1 MDWERDDHTRTCVEI
16 YYNDRGLEWD
26 DSGQSAM
33 PKDIYN
39 APYARKGGILRALG
53 FEGRRP
59 GGSWLGKQYI
69 RKNEPVHG
77 FFDHIGP
84 NTMFPYY
91 RSDVLWLKIAS
102 QVHDIE
108 MIQYLRTA
116 WDRWKGMPMEN
127 RCKFFRRE
135 KDGESDP
142 AAVPALV
149 PSNFAQRSEP
159 GSKAGTDVH
168 SQTNWYHTDDETP
181 IFEGLLETLES
192 DILVA
197 FETHRSMLLW
207 RDKKPQ
213 SRYFYALVTHPG
225 HHAGKSSIGGYCYV
239 NIAAL
244 IAHLIL
250 HPAYEDWRKKSKK
263 YEKVAILDVD
273 YHCGN
278 GTISIFWDRPD
289 VFVASIHADPS
300 GDYPWNSGFADQI
313 GEGPGEGK
321 TLNLPLTPGAGW
333 AEYEKALR
341 AALAAIKDFGAE
353 AIVVSLGLD
362 THRDDPVQEKATAGM
377 GLTSED
383 YFEMG
388 KLLAGANLQLAFVQ
402 EGGYQVAVAGQLVAQ
417 VFRGVEAEFNRTLSR
432 KRRLD

>member
-1 MDWERDDHTRTCVEI
+1 MDWERDDHTRTCVEV

-39 APYARKGGILRALG
+39 APYARKGAILRALG
-53 FEGRRP
+53 WDTGV
-59 GGSWLGKQYI
+59 WGKRGMETPYCIFKPVGLHPKRQYCA
-69 RKNEPVHG
+69 
-77 FFDHIGP
+77 
-84 NTMFPYY
+84 
-91 RSDVLWLKIAS
+91 SDALWLRIAS

-116 WDRWKGMPMEN
+116 WARWTGMPMEN

-197 FETHRSMLLW
+197 FQTHKSMLRW
-207 RDKKPQ
+207 RDKPQ
-213 SRYFYALVTHPG
+213 SRYFYSLVTHPG

-244 IAHLIL
+244 IAHLIS
-250 HPAYEDWRKKSKK
+250 HPAYEEYGNLYGKK

-341 AALAAIKDFGAE
+341 GALAAIKDFGAE

>member
-1 MDWERDDHTRTCVEI
+1 MSGNGDGPPRTLAEVHYDE
-16 YYNDRGLEWD
+16 RGLEGD
-26 DSGQSAM
+26 DSGQLAM

-39 APYARKGGILRALG
+39 APYARKGAILRALG
-53 FEGRRP
+53 WDTGV
-59 GGSWLGKQYI
+59 WGKRGMETPYCIFKPVGLLPKRQYCA
-69 RKNEPVHG
+69 
-77 FFDHIGP
+77 
-84 NTMFPYY
+84 
-91 RSDVLWLKIAS
+91 SDALWLRIAS

-116 WDRWKGMPMEN
+116 WERWKGMPMEN

-135 KDGESDP
+135 KDGEADP

-197 FETHRSMLLW
+197 FKTSQAMLGW
-207 RDKKPQ
+207 RDDPQ
-213 SRYFYALVTHPG
+213 LRYFYSLVTHPG

-250 HPAYEDWRKKSKK
+250 HPAYEEYGNLYGKK

-388 KLLAGANLQLAFVQ
+388 KLLGGANLQLAFVQ

>member
-1 MDWERDDHTRTCVEI
+1 MSGNGDGPYSCAEVHYDE
-16 YYNDRGLEWD
+16 RGLEGD

-39 APYARKGGILRALG
+39 APYARKGAILRALG
-53 FEGRRP
+53 WEP
-59 GGSWLGKQYI
+59 GWLSLGKDTE
-69 RKNEPVHG
+69 KGTGKAPHCFFWPVEAWHSA
-77 FFDHIGP
+77 
-84 NTMFPYY
+84 PYGA
-91 RSDVLWLKIAS
+91 SDALWLTIAS

-116 WDRWKGMPMEN
+116 WERWKGMPMEN

-197 FETHRSMLLW
+197 LKTHKSMLRW

-213 SRYFYALVTHPG
+213 SRYFYSLVTHPG

-250 HPAYEDWRKKSKK
+250 HPAYEEYGNLYGKK

-383 YFEMG
+383 YFEIG
-388 KLLAGANLQLAFVQ
+388 KLLGGANLQLAFVQ

-417 VFRGVEAEFNRTLSR
+417 VFRGVEAEFNRKLSR

>member
-1 MDWERDDHTRTCVEI
+1 MSGNGDGPSKTLAEVWYDDH
-16 YYNDRGLEWD
+16 GLEGD

-39 APYARKGGILRALG
+39 APYARKGAILRALG
-53 FEGRRP
+53 WEPRWVFLEKDRGNAPLCLFR
-59 GGSWLGKQYI
+59 SVADW
-69 RKNEPVHG
+69 RKEPYG
-77 FFDHIGP
+77 A
-84 NTMFPYY
+84 
-91 RSDVLWLKIAS
+91 SDALWLTIAS

-197 FETHRSMLLW
+197 LKTHHAMLRW
-207 RDKKPQ
+207 RNRPQ
-213 SRYFYALVTHPG
+213 SRYFYSLVTHPG

-244 IAHLIL
+244 IAHLTL
-250 HPAYEDWRKKSKK
+250 HPVYEEYGIQNK
-263 YEKVAILDVD
+263 YEKVAILDID

>member
-1 MDWERDDHTRTCVEI
+1 MHPTYE
-16 YYNDRGLEWD
+16 YY
-26 DSGQSAM
+26 
-33 PKDIYN
+33 
-39 APYARKGGILRALG
+39 
-53 FEGRRP
+53 
-59 GGSWLGKQYI
+59 
-69 RKNEPVHG
+69 
-77 FFDHIGP
+77 
-84 NTMFPYY
+84 
-91 RSDVLWLKIAS
+91 
-102 QVHDIE
+102 
-108 MIQYLRTA
+108 
-116 WDRWKGMPMEN
+116 
-127 RCKFFRRE
+127 
-135 KDGESDP
+135 
-142 AAVPALV
+142 
-149 PSNFAQRSEP
+149 
-159 GSKAGTDVH
+159 
-168 SQTNWYHTDDETP
+168 
-181 IFEGLLETLES
+181 
-192 DILVA
+192 
-197 FETHRSMLLW
+197 
-207 RDKKPQ
+207 
-213 SRYFYALVTHPG
+213 
-225 HHAGKSSIGGYCYV
+225 GY
-239 NIAAL
+239 
-244 IAHLIL
+244 
-250 HPAYEDWRKKSKK
+250 P
-263 YEKVAILDVD
+263 YEKVAILDID

-417 VFRGVEAEFNRTLSR
+417 VFRGVEAEFNRTQSR

>member
-1 MDWERDDHTRTCVEI
+1 MSENGDGPPRTLADV
-16 YYNDRGLEWD
+16 YYDERGLEGD

-39 APYARKGGILRALG
+39 APYARKGAILRALG
-53 FEGRRP
+53 WEPGWLSLEKDTEKGTGKAPYCFFWPVEGWHR
-59 GGSWLGKQYI
+59 
-69 RKNEPVHG
+69 
-77 FFDHIGP
+77 GP
-84 NTMFPYY
+84 YGA
-91 RSDVLWLKIAS
+91 SDALWLKIAS

-116 WDRWKGMPMEN
+116 WERWKGMPMEN

-159 GSKAGTDVH
+159 GSQAGTDVH

-197 FETHRSMLLW
+197 FKTHRSMLEW
-207 RDKKPQ
+207 RDKPQ
-213 SRYFYALVTHPG
+213 SRYFYSLVTHPG

-250 HPAYEDWRKKSKK
+250 HPAYEEYPGQYKK

-417 VFRGVEAEFNRTLSR
+417 VFRGVEAEFNRTLSH

>member
-1 MDWERDDHTRTCVEI
+1 MDWERDDHTRTCVEV

-39 APYARKGGILRALG
+39 APYARKGAILRALG
-53 FEGRRP
+53 WERGWDLLEKDTGNGPLCVFK
-59 GGSWLGKQYI
+59 SVADWLKA
-69 RKNEPVHG
+69 
-77 FFDHIGP
+77 
-84 NTMFPYY
+84 PYGA
-91 RSDVLWLKIAS
+91 SDALWLTIAS

-197 FETHRSMLLW
+197 MKTYQGMLRW
-207 RDKKPQ
+207 REYPPQ
-213 SRYFYALVTHPG
+213 SRYFYSLVTHPG

-250 HPAYEDWRKKSKK
+250 HPTYEYYGYP
-263 YEKVAILDVD
+263 YEKVAILDID

>member
-1 MDWERDDHTRTCVEI
+1 M
-16 YYNDRGLEWD
+16 
-26 DSGQSAM
+26 
-33 PKDIYN
+33 
-39 APYARKGGILRALG
+39 
-53 FEGRRP
+53 
-59 GGSWLGKQYI
+59 
-69 RKNEPVHG
+69 
-77 FFDHIGP
+77 
-84 NTMFPYY
+84 
-91 RSDVLWLKIAS
+91 
-102 QVHDIE
+102 
-108 MIQYLRTA
+108 
-116 WDRWKGMPMEN
+116 
-127 RCKFFRRE
+127 
-135 KDGESDP
+135 
-142 AAVPALV
+142 
-149 PSNFAQRSEP
+149 
-159 GSKAGTDVH
+159 
-168 SQTNWYHTDDETP
+168 
-181 IFEGLLETLES
+181 
-192 DILVA
+192 
-197 FETHRSMLLW
+197 
-207 RDKKPQ
+207 
-213 SRYFYALVTHPG
+213 
-225 HHAGKSSIGGYCYV
+225 
-239 NIAAL
+239 

-250 HPAYEDWRKKSKK
+250 HPAYEEYGNLHGKK

>member
-1 MDWERDDHTRTCVEI
+1 MDWERDDHTRTCVEV

-53 FEGRRP
+53 FEP

-77 FFDHIGP
+77 FFLHIGTLP
-84 NTMFPYY
+84 NTMIPYY

-181 IFEGLLETLES
+181 VFEGLRETLES

-250 HPAYEDWRKKSKK
+250 HPAYEDWPGKYKK

>member
-1 MDWERDDHTRTCVEI
+1 MDQNPYDTYSCAEVHYDE
-16 YYNDRGLEWD
+16 RGLEGD

-39 APYARKGGILRALG
+39 APYARKGAILRALG
-53 FEGRRP
+53 WEP
-59 GGSWLGKQYI
+59 GWLSLGKIDTGKAPYC
-69 RKNEPVHG
+69 
-77 FFDHIGP
+77 FFWSVEGWHWAP
-84 NTMFPYY
+84 FSA
-91 RSDVLWLKIAS
+91 SDALWLTIAS

-116 WDRWKGMPMEN
+116 WERWKGMPMEN

-197 FETHRSMLLW
+197 LKTSEAMLRW
-207 RDKKPQ
+207 RQNLKARPQ
-213 SRYFYALVTHPG
+213 SRYFYSLVTHPG

-244 IAHLIL
+244 IAHHIL
-250 HPAYEDWRKKSKK
+250 HPAAPEEYYGQSK

>member
-1 MDWERDDHTRTCVEI
+1 MSGNGDGPPRTCVEV
-16 YYNDRGLEWD
+16 YYNDRGLEGD

-53 FEGRRP
+53 WEPGWEGAI
-59 GGSWLGKQYI
+59 GKALY
-69 RKNEPVHG
+69 G
-77 FFDHIGP
+77 FFWHIGTLP
-84 NTMFPYY
+84 NTMIPYY
-91 RSDVLWLKIAS
+91 RSDVLWLNIAS

-116 WDRWKGMPMEN
+116 WERWKGMPMEN

-197 FETHRSMLLW
+197 FKTHQAMLRW
-207 RDKKPQ
+207 RDKPQ
-213 SRYFYALVTHPG
+213 SRYFYSLVTHPG

-250 HPAYEDWRKKSKK
+250 HPAYEEYPGQYKK

-377 GLTSED
+377 GLTWED

>member
-1 MDWERDDHTRTCVEI
+1 MSGNGDGPPRTLADV
-16 YYNDRGLEWD
+16 YYDERGLEGD

-39 APYARKGGILRALG
+39 APYARKGAILRALG
-53 FEGRRP
+53 WEPGWLSLEKDTEKGTGKAPYCFFWPVEGWHR
-59 GGSWLGKQYI
+59 
-69 RKNEPVHG
+69 
-77 FFDHIGP
+77 GP
-84 NTMFPYY
+84 YGA
-91 RSDVLWLKIAS
+91 SDALWLTIAS

-116 WDRWKGMPMEN
+116 WERWKGMPMEN

-197 FETHRSMLLW
+197 FKTYQSMLRW
-207 RDKKPQ
+207 RDKPQ
-213 SRYFYALVTHPG
+213 SRYFYSLVTHPG

-250 HPAYEDWRKKSKK
+250 HPAYEEHGKYKK

-388 KLLAGANLQLAFVQ
+388 KLLGGANLQLAFVQ

-417 VFRGVEAEFNRTLSR
+417 VFRGVEAEFNRKLSR

>member
-1 MDWERDDHTRTCVEI
+1 MSGNGDGPYSCAEVHYDE
-16 YYNDRGLEWD
+16 RGLEGD

-39 APYARKGGILRALG
+39 APYARKGAILRALG
-53 FEGRRP
+53 WEP
-59 GGSWLGKQYI
+59 GWLSLGKDTE
-69 RKNEPVHG
+69 KGTGKAPHCFFWPVEAWHSA
-77 FFDHIGP
+77 
-84 NTMFPYY
+84 PYGA
-91 RSDVLWLKIAS
+91 SDALWLTIAS

-116 WDRWKGMPMEN
+116 WERWKGMPMEN

-197 FETHRSMLLW
+197 LKTHKSMLRW

-213 SRYFYALVTHPG
+213 SRYFYSLVTHPG

-250 HPAYEDWRKKSKK
+250 HPAYEEYGNLHGKK

-388 KLLAGANLQLAFVQ
+388 KILGGANLQLAFVQ

-417 VFRGVEAEFNRTLSR
+417 VFRGVEAEFNRKLSR

>member
-1 MDWERDDHTRTCVEI
+1 MSGNGNGPPRTLADV
-16 YYNDRGLEWD
+16 YYAERGLEGG

-53 FEGRRP
+53 FEP
-59 GGSWLGKQYI
+59 GGSWNGKQYI
-69 RKNEPVHG
+69 RKNEPVYG
-77 FFDHIGP
+77 FFEHIGTLP
-84 NTMFPYY
+84 SVG
-91 RSDVLWLKIAS
+91 RSNVSWLKITS

-116 WDRWKGMPMEN
+116 WDRWKRMPMEN

-197 FETHRSMLLW
+197 FQTHKSMLQW
-207 RDKKPQ
+207 RDKPQ
-213 SRYFYALVTHPG
+213 SRYFYSLVTHPG

-250 HPAYEDWRKKSKK
+250 HPYEDRPREYKK

>member
-1 MDWERDDHTRTCVEI
+1 MTSARSFTLRDDDVWERDGHPRTLVEV
-16 YYNDRGLEWD
+16 YYDDRGLEGD

-39 APYARKGGILRALG
+39 APYARKGAILRALG
-53 FEGRRP
+53 WEP
-59 GGSWLGKQYI
+59 GWLRLGKIDKEGAIYAFLV
-69 RKNEPVHG
+69 RGRLALGTVG
-77 FFDHIGP
+77 A
-84 NTMFPYY
+84 
-91 RSDVLWLKIAS
+91 SDALWLTIAS

-116 WDRWKGMPMEN
+116 WERWKGMPMEN

-135 KDGESDP
+135 KDGEADP

-197 FETHRSMLLW
+197 FKTYKSMLRW
-207 RDKKPQ
+207 RDDPPQ
-213 SRYFYALVTHPG
+213 SRYFYSLVTHPG

-250 HPAYEDWRKKSKK
+250 HPAYEEYWQ
-263 YEKVAILDVD
+263 
-273 YHCGN
+273 
-278 GTISIFWDRPD
+278 
-289 VFVASIHADPS
+289 
-300 GDYPWNSGFADQI
+300 FA
-313 GEGPGEGK
+313 
-321 TLNLPLTPGAGW
+321 
-333 AEYEKALR
+333 
-341 AALAAIKDFGAE
+341 
-353 AIVVSLGLD
+353 
-362 THRDDPVQEKATAGM
+362 
-377 GLTSED
+377 
-383 YFEMG
+383 
-388 KLLAGANLQLAFVQ
+388 
-402 EGGYQVAVAGQLVAQ
+402 
-417 VFRGVEAEFNRTLSR
+417 
-432 KRRLD
+432 

>member
-1 MDWERDDHTRTCVEI
+1 MSGNWDGPPKTLAEVYYDHH
-16 YYNDRGLEWD
+16 GLEGD

-39 APYARKGGILRALG
+39 APYARKEAILRALG
-53 FEGRRP
+53 WEPPVAG
-59 GGSWLGKQYI
+59 LGEDTGKEPYCFFVSVADL
-69 RKNEPVHG
+69 RKA
-77 FFDHIGP
+77 
-84 NTMFPYY
+84 PYGA
-91 RSDVLWLKIAS
+91 SDALWLEIAS

-197 FETHRSMLLW
+197 MMTYQGMLRS
-207 RDKKPQ
+207 RDRPQ
-213 SRYFYALVTHPG
+213 SRYFYSLVTHPG

-250 HPAYEDWRKKSKK
+250 HPTHEYCGKK
-263 YEKVAILDVD
+263 YEKVAILDID

-377 GLTSED
+377 GLTWED

>member
-1 MDWERDDHTRTCVEI
+1 MSGNGDRPPRTCVEV
-16 YYNDRGLEWD
+16 YYNDRGLEGD

-39 APYARKGGILRALG
+39 APYARKGAILRALG
-53 FEGRRP
+53 WDGR
-59 GGSWLGKQYI
+59 LGRLDMETPYCLF
-69 RKNEPVHG
+69 NPVHLY
-77 FFDHIGP
+77 P
-84 NTMFPYY
+84 NRQYGA
-91 RSDVLWLKIAS
+91 SDVLWLRIAS

-116 WDRWKGMPMEN
+116 WERWKGMPMEN

-135 KDGESDP
+135 KDGEADP

-197 FETHRSMLLW
+197 FKTSQAMLGW
-207 RDKKPQ
+207 RDDPQ
-213 SRYFYALVTHPG
+213 LRYFYSLVTHPG

-250 HPAYEDWRKKSKK
+250 HPAYEEYGNLHGKK

-388 KLLAGANLQLAFVQ
+388 KLLGGANLQLAFVQ

>member
-1 MDWERDDHTRTCVEI
+1 MSGNGDGPPKTLAEV
-16 YYNDRGLEWD
+16 YYNEHGLEGD

-39 APYARKGGILRALG
+39 APYARKGAILRALG
-53 FEGRRP
+53 WEPRWNFLGLEDTGKAP
-59 GGSWLGKQYI
+59 YCVFKSEADWLKA
-69 RKNEPVHG
+69 
-77 FFDHIGP
+77 
-84 NTMFPYY
+84 PYGA
-91 RSDVLWLKIAS
+91 SDALWLTIAS

-197 FETHRSMLLW
+197 MKTSQGMLRW
-207 RDKKPQ
+207 RDRPQ
-213 SRYFYALVTHPG
+213 SRYFYSLVTHPG

-250 HPAYEDWRKKSKK
+250 HPTYAYYGEYENLYQEK
-263 YEKVAILDVD
+263 YEKVAILDID

-341 AALAAIKDFGAE
+341 AALAAIKDFGAQ

-417 VFRGVEAEFNRTLSR
+417 VFRGVEAEFNQTLSR